1 MIRFGRPG
9 QDNLLSKTKT
19 NGGKGVPGMK
29 ILLGGVPFGCDNIG
43 DEAILASVIALL
55 RGICPEAELIVS
67 TGDRSGTERKF
78 GLKTVPLYGFDPAV
92 PASRLGEAL
101 DSIDFYV
108 WAGATGLSDYP
119 EMACT
124 LLETAQ
130 ARGVR
135 TIVWGVGMNDTFNP
149 AFFTLHGKKKKLT
162 DAVRACTG
170 LDLEKRWIERRLQT
184 IRQRL
189 ARDLGRCDLIVLR
202 DPKSLEVLRLCAP
215 FPEAIAG
222 ADTAILQKQCPPEAL
237 PWNESERALFQ
248 SASAR
253 MAVCVS
259 EQNRIR
265 EFDEFTCWLDGMLEK
280 HSGLLIVTIPMNP
293 KTDFRVMEE
302 MKRRSKH
309 PDRILSTRF
318 LEPEEVQAVAAD
330 CSVIVSSRLHLLILG
345 LNNLVPGVGIARGS
359 KIEYFL
365 SRFGLTTAGT
375 TDNLDLPRLTE
386 SVERALARRDEFR
399 RHAETVRA
407 EMLADLDKAAALLK
421 RTLNSMPQNK

>member
-1 MIRFGRPG
+1 
-9 QDNLLSKTKT
+9 
-19 NGGKGVPGMK
+19 MK

-43 DEAILASVIALL
+43 DEAILASVIGIL
-55 RGICPEAELIVS
+55 RGICPEAELVVS
-67 TGDRSGTERKF
+67 TGDRAGTERKF

-92 PASRLGEAL
+92 PASRLDEAL
-101 DSIDFYV
+101 DGVDFYV

-135 TIVWGVGMNDTFNP
+135 TIVWGVGMNDVFNP
-149 AFFTLHGKKKKLT
+149 YYFTLHGKKKMLADTVKT
-162 DAVRACTG
+162 CCG
-170 LDLEKRWIERRLQT
+170 FDLERRWIERRART
-184 IRQRL
+184 VRQRL
-189 ARDLGRCDLIVLR
+189 AQTLGRCDLIVLR
-202 DPKSLEVLRLCAP
+202 DPKSLEVLRLCAS
-215 FPEAIAG
+215 FPDAVAG

-237 PWNESERALFQ
+237 PWNESERALFR

-259 EQNRIR
+259 EQNKIR
-265 EFDEFTCWLDGMLEK
+265 ELDDFTRWLDGMIEK
-280 HSGLLIVTIPMNP
+280 HPGLLAVTIPMNP
-293 KTDFRVMEE
+293 KKDFRVMEE
-302 MKRRSKH
+302 MKRNSKH

-375 TDNLDLPRLTE
+375 TDSLDLPRLTE
-386 SVERALARRDEFR
+386 SVEWALTHQDEFKQR
-399 RHAETVRA
+399 AAAVRTGLLQDLKQAET
-407 EMLADLDKAAALLK
+407 LLK
-421 RTLNSMPQNK
+421 RTLESPRPVR

>member
-1 MIRFGRPG
+1 
-9 QDNLLSKTKT
+9 
-19 NGGKGVPGMK
+19 MK

-43 DEAILASVIALL
+43 DEAILASVIGLV
-55 RGICPEAELIVS
+55 RGICLDAELVVS
-67 TGDRSGTERKF
+67 TGDRAGTERKF

-92 PASRLGEAL
+92 PAERLGEAL
-101 DSIDFYV
+101 EGVDFYI

-135 TIVWGVGMNDTFNP
+135 TIVWGVGMNDMFNP
-149 AFFTLHGKKKKLT
+149 VYFTLHGKKKKLADT
-162 DAVRACTG
+162 LKSCIGFDW
-170 LDLEKRWIERRLQT
+170 EKRWIERRVND

-189 ARDLGRCDLIVLR
+189 AQTLGRCDLVVLR

-215 FPEAIAG
+215 FPDAVAG
-222 ADTAILQKQCPPEAL
+222 ADTAILQKQCAPEAL
-237 PWNESERALFQ
+237 HWSESERDLFR
-248 SASAR
+248 SASMR

-265 EFDEFTCWLDGMLEK
+265 EFDQFVGWLDGMVET
-280 HSGLLIVTIPMNP
+280 HPGLLVVTIPMNP
-293 KTDFRVMEE
+293 KKDFRVMEE
-302 MKRRSKH
+302 LKQRSKH
-309 PDRILSTRF
+309 PDRFLSLRF

-359 KIEYFL
+359 KIEFFL

-375 TDNLDLPRLTE
+375 TDALDLPHLTE
-386 SVERALARRDEFR
+386 SVEWALSHQDEFKQR
-399 RHAETVRA
+399 AASVRA
-407 EMLADLDKAAALLK
+407 GLLADLDRAKELL
-421 RTLNSMPQNK
+421 RQTLTSS